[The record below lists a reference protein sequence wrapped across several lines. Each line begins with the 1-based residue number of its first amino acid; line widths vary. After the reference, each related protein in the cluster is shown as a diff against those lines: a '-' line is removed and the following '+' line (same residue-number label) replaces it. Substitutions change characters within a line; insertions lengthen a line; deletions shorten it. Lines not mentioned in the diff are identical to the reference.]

1 MKKLVIGLTAA
12 LMALA
17 FTACHKNNPS
27 DGGTAT
33 QEDKTPAQVALSFSF
48 AQTPEMMQY
57 CTVQINFESS
67 EGATQTILLKQ
78 EDVDAQCR
86 WNALVSSH
94 KLPASFTFRRTVTLK
109 EDISSLEH
117 FSYSKGISYQYALY
131 NAAGTQVFLSDFV
144 DNLASSKLNGSKV
157 AELVKAGKLDRT
169 CTFSFDAEG
178 KMTKQFS
185 SSD

>member
-1 MKKLVIGLTAA
+1 MKKLVIGLAAA
-12 LMALA
+12 LVALSFA
-17 FTACHKNNPS
+17 ACNKNNA
-27 DGGTAT
+27 GGGSAA

-48 AQTPEMMQY
+48 DQTPEMMEY
-57 CTVQINFESS
+57 CYVQVYFESANGS
-67 EGATQTILLKQ
+67 NQTILLKTD
-78 EDVDAQCR
+78 DVDAQCR

-94 KLPASFTFRRTVTLK
+94 QLPASFTFRRTVTLR
-109 EDISSLEH
+109 EDISSLEE

-144 DNLASSKLNGSKV
+144 DNLASSKLNGTKV

-185 SSD
+185 TSD